1 MNDAYEKFF
10 VYFDRKVLA
19 SYRQSP
25 EEYVLVEDDMGG
37 ELESVGADG
46 GTPLHMR
53 FALRHDAEGAVHLAA
68 LSFDIE
74 RLSNRDQRI
83 WLAFRTKPTEFN
95 EDDPAFE
102 RWVRRNLDAEWD
114 VEDGPL
120 LQLNALIQK
129 INATTNYVLGVP
141 LWKVV
146 GNPLVNYP
154 ASENADAYAQAH
166 LELYRVIGDGLSE
179 DALTLIAAR
188 RSINARSARGK
199 LDTLKAIMPPELI
212 TKVHAPLTKNREM
225 RNRKHGV
232 TKGVTSS
239 FEAFAT
245 FDGDIRAI
253 QSGLGE
259 LVDWLEREFGVDAES
274 CVRREDAL
282 KAFPEIV
289 GPPMPEFKLGLLQEA
304 IGKTIQSVRFGA
316 EASSESLHE
325 REAIQFHFTD
335 GTALCIAVNSNI
347 GNLVSDFDGLTPSD
361 FHTSIDP
368 RWAPAVSLAAQ
379 ASVRKADVVEG
390 DGDGGG

>member
-1 MNDAYEKFF
+1 VNHAYEKFF

-25 EEYVLVEDDMGG
+25 EEYLLVEDDMGG
-37 ELESVGADG
+37 ELESVGVDVE
-46 GTPLHMR
+46 TPLRMP
-53 FALRHDAEGAVHLAA
+53 FALRHDTEGAVHLAA
-68 LSFDIE
+68 LGFDIE
-74 RLSNRDQRI
+74 RLNERDQRI
-83 WLAFRTKPTEFN
+83 WLAFRTKPSKFS
-95 EDDPAFE
+95 DHDPAFE

-120 LQLNALIQK
+120 LQLKALVQK
-129 INATTNYVLGVP
+129 INAITNYVLGVP
-141 LWKVV
+141 LWMVV

-154 ASENADAYAQAH
+154 AGENADAYAQAH
-166 LELYRVIGDGLSE
+166 LELYRVIGDGLSKE
-179 DALTLIAAR
+179 ALTLIAGR
-188 RSINARSARGK
+188 RSIDIHDAGGTLAI
-199 LDTLKAIMPPELI
+199 LKALISPELI
-212 TKVHAPLTKNREM
+212 ATVHAPLAKNAKM

-232 TKGVTSS
+232 KRGITSP
-239 FEAFAT
+239 FDAFAT
-245 FDGDIRAI
+245 FDGDVRAM

-259 LVDWLEREFGVDAES
+259 LVEWLEREFGVDAES

-282 KAFPEIV
+282 RAFPEVV
-289 GPPMPEFKLGLLQEA
+289 GPPMPEFKLGLIQEA

-335 GTALCIAVNSNI
+335 GTALCITVNSNV
-347 GNLVSDFDGLTPSD
+347 GNLVSDFDGLSPCD

-379 ASVRKADVVEG
+379 ASVRNADVVEG
-390 DGDGGG
+390 DGDGGD